1 MNPVCGS
8 DGTTYANPCTFRI
21 AQCSKHLLTLHAFGP
36 CDAPTWICPS
46 ACGYSYAR
54 VCGSDGVT
62 YANVCE
68 FKNAKC
74 RIPSLTLHN
83 ANGGCDEACPDAC
96 IEIYQPVCGTDGKTY
111 DNECVLRRQ
120 ACHDNTKVSVDFTG
134 ACDVHAG
141 VHVRQ
146 ADPDCPQACVE
157 VFHPVC
163 GSDGHT
169 YENECSMK
177 RDACAKHVKITVVR
191 EGDCEGKWPMD
202 Q

>member
-1 MNPVCGS
+1 MKGPTVVACIAALATATSADNQTEDFCANVRGCTRIYMPVCGS
-8 DGTTYANPCTFRI
+8 DGQTYGNEC
-21 AQCSKHLLTLHAFGP
+21 LLK
-36 CDAPTWICPS
+36 W
-46 ACGYSYAR
+46 
-54 VCGSDGVT
+54 
-62 YANVCE
+62 
-68 FKNAKC
+68 AKC
-74 RIPSLTLHN
+74 NNPTLELVSK
-83 ANGGCDEACPDAC
+83 GRCSTTRKLSEACPDAC